1 MPRIDVYLSDDK
13 ISLYVEKAINTLKPS
28 LKKLYG
34 YDVRIIRVKNSTSA
48 LFALREGVDE
58 LPAIKIK
65 DRVFKLAEA
74 ERAVN
79 MLLSGKSPDELLE
92 RRVSSD
98 ALKKKAEN
106 ILRNAESMS
115 ISLESIA
122 PQAKDIIESIKN
134 LESEIYESEF
144 KELDSELREIEDML
158 IRESKELHRMR
169 EVKSQAEDLYKQVV
183 DGLSSLKEAL
193 SRIQIIHADAL
204 IGSLESEVINPSDCS
219 EDISCLE
226 KSIDSSRNLVS
237 VISSIRGDISSLER
251 PLSVLKRVLA
261 DEFDDP
267 AAWFDASF
275 KTSAFS
281 DFIRRIK
288 EKYGAGI
295 ILSSISDIEKVKK
308 DLSLLDTMASGM
320 EAGVVVRRSGLS
332 LDRLIAT
339 IGDEASSLVN
349 IVRDDSIDLNERML
363 AVSTFLSKH
372 MKSLASIAE
381 VMEEARKMFPVWEKY
396 VSSVLESKSIIRV
409 EELDRIPKQWR
420 EAVIDDMVGKKTAIR
435 LPDGR
440 ITARL
445 TKDVIESYKLEIRN
459 RIDKTFKIVSKMES
473 MGISLAGQEKEL
485 KELLSKLEGT
495 NPSDVASAY
504 STLIEIDKRL
514 REIENNLKEIISK

>member
-13 ISLYVEKAINTLKPS
+13 TSLYIEKAVNTLKPS

-34 YDVRIIRVKNSTSA
+34 YDVRIVKVKDSTSA
-48 LFALREGVDE
+48 LIALREGVDE
-58 LPAIKIK
+58 LPAIKIR

-98 ALKKKAEN
+98 ALKKRAEN

-144 KELDSELREIEDML
+144 KELDSELREIEDIL
-158 IRESKELHRMR
+158 IKESKKLQRMK
-169 EVKSQAEDLYKQVV
+169 EVKSQAEDLYRQVL
-183 DGLSSLKEAL
+183 DGISSLKETL
-193 SRIQIIHADAL
+193 SRIQIIHADML
-204 IGSLESEVINPSDCS
+204 IKSLESDAINPSDCG
-219 EDISCLE
+219 EDINCLE
-226 KSIDSSRNLVS
+226 KSINLSRNLIS
-237 VISSIRGDISSLER
+237 VISSIKGDISSLER

-261 DEFDDP
+261 GEFDDT

-281 DFIRRIK
+281 DFIRRVK
-288 EKYGAGI
+288 ENYRDGI
-295 ILSSISDIEKVKK
+295 TLSSISDIEKAKK

-332 LDRLIAT
+332 LDRLIAV

-372 MKSLASIAE
+372 MKSLASAAE
-381 VMEEARKMFPVWEKY
+381 VMEEVRRMFPIWERY
-396 VSSVLESKSIIRV
+396 VSSVLESKSIIRA
-409 EELDRIPKQWR
+409 EELARIPKQWR
-420 EAVIDDMVGKKTAIR
+420 DAVIDNMVNKKMAIR

-440 ITARL
+440 IAAKL
-445 TKDVIESYKLEIRN
+445 TREVVESYKLEVKN
-459 RIDKTFKIVSKMES
+459 RIDRTLKIILKMEG
-473 MGISLAGQEKEL
+473 MGISLVGQEKEL
-485 KELLSKLEGT
+485 KDLLSKLEGT
-495 NPSDVASAY
+495 DLSDVDSAY
-504 STLIEIDKRL
+504 SALIEIDRKL
-514 REIENNLKEIISK
+514 KEIENNLREAISK